1 MRLLLSLLLAC
12 LSFNSPVSAAV
23 EIPRA
28 CQTQSVDCFV
38 LNLGK
43 DAYAFHWKGDR
54 LYHKKK
60 NVSSFKINGRV
71 VSSSDSPVQ
80 SMALRWTLNNR
91 VFNLSSELINVSIN
105 YSRDRLLKVNGE
117 ILGNLDYSFQKIETA
132 AKFEVKK
139 KEELKNKQRRENILK
154 ASFNRLND
162 DQKKQIQVILG
173 NEGVYKS
180 TIDGLWGKGTRT
192 ATKAFIRAYSLRDRL
207 NEPTSRYE
215 GDRIFQVILNLET
228 DRAEAKRRA
237 EAERKRK
244 EAVALEKARIAE
256 EKRKVRQ
263 KNIKLAKDDLKKKLE
278 VEIKKLKLEVISN
291 YGFRKLIPGA
301 TKLDV
306 YKECGS
312 NLIFWSS
319 CYGIENIKFRASYND
334 YIVKSADF
342 SGHTSVRNLILMR
355 VLEVDLGPITNS
367 WSLTSDDPNDGDIL
381 NTTRR
386 ALNKYNLD
394 FEYTQRDVELYNE
407 DEKDQ
412 LKVVYEGGKVALIIK
427 KIKKDYS
434 SENRLYIEYKD
445 SERAKIYLEQ
455 NRPKR
460 ASASDF

>member
-28 CQTQSVDCFV
+28 CQTDSVDCFV

-105 YSRDRLLKVNGE
+105 FSRDRLLKVNGE

-173 NEGVYKS
+173 NEGFYKN

-192 ATKAFIRAYSLRDRL
+192 ATKAFIRAYSLGDRL
-207 NEPTSRYE
+207 NEPNSRYE

-263 KNIKLAKDDLKKKLE
+263 KNIKLANDDLKKKLE

-445 SERAKIYLEQ
+445 SERAKMYLEQ

>member
-1 MRLLLSLLLAC
+1 M
-12 LSFNSPVSAAV
+12 
-23 EIPRA
+23 
-28 CQTQSVDCFV
+28 
-38 LNLGK
+38 
-43 DAYAFHWKGDR
+43 
-54 LYHKKK
+54 
-60 NVSSFKINGRV
+60 
-71 VSSSDSPVQ
+71 
-80 SMALRWTLNNR
+80 
-91 VFNLSSELINVSIN
+91 
-105 YSRDRLLKVNGE
+105 
-117 ILGNLDYSFQKIETA
+117 
-132 AKFEVKK
+132 
-139 KEELKNKQRRENILK
+139 
-154 ASFNRLND
+154 
-162 DQKKQIQVILG
+162 
-173 NEGVYKS
+173 
-180 TIDGLWGKGTRT
+180 
-192 ATKAFIRAYSLRDRL
+192 
-207 NEPTSRYE
+207 NEPNSRYE

-228 DRAEAKRRA
+228 DRAEAKRRAEAERKRKEAAALEKARIAEEKKAEAKRRA

-342 SGHTSVRNLILMR
+342 SGHTSVRNLILMS

-445 SERAKIYLEQ
+445 SERAKMYLEQ